1 MSRVTLVRVLGV
13 IGAVASAAVLVL
25 NGDYVSAIGVIS
37 AAFGSATVV
46 AKA

>member
-13 IGAVASAAVLVL
+13 IGAVTSAAALAL
-25 NGDYVSAIGVIS
+25 NGDYVSAAGVIS

-46 AKA
+46 ARA